1 MILFGDLG
9 ATNARFSI
17 SNDGETYHKEAQYL
31 IEDFDSV
38 EALCRQYLLDKE
50 IRKVEKGILGVAAP
64 VTGDTIKFVNANLEF
79 SKIETE
85 KILFP
90 GGLTVVNDLEL
101 QAFALFNVKNKDLH
115 YLGNKRINNGPK
127 ILVAPGTGLGLAGVI
142 GNSVIA
148 TEAGHINIIDSNVF
162 PELKAIIH
170 RFNSVS
176 SRYPNYEDFLSGKG
190 IEFFYS
196 HLAGLS
202 NSNLTSEEI
211 LSKRDDIYCLKTKD
225 LINNLLSSYLRSMA
239 LAWGATGGVF
249 LSGSIVNSLL
259 KKDDFKRFRQE
270 FDNSETMR
278 DLLVDIPLAVANIQN
293 IGFEGAIEL
302 SKRLNNSELS

>member
-1 MILFGDLG
+1 MILLGDLG

-17 SNDGETYHKEAQYL
+17 SRDGETYEREAQYF
-31 IEDFDSV
+31 IEDFESI
-38 EALCRQYLLDKE
+38 ESLCRQYFLDNE
-50 IRKVEKGILGVAAP
+50 IRKVEKGIIGVAAP
-64 VTGDTIKFVNANLEF
+64 VIGDNIKFVNANLKF
-79 SKIETE
+79 SKKEIE

-101 QAFALFNVKNKDLH
+101 QAYALFNAKNKDLH
-115 YLGNKRINNGPK
+115 FLGNKSLNNGPK
-127 ILVAPGTGLGLAGVI
+127 ILVSPGTGLGLAGIV

-148 TEAGHINIIDSNVF
+148 TEAGHINIIDSNVNT
-162 PELKAIIH
+162 ELKAII
-170 RFNSVS
+170 REFNLVS

-190 IEFFYS
+190 IEFFYR

-202 NSNLTSEEI
+202 NSNLTSKEI
-211 LSKRDDIYCLKTKD
+211 LLERNDIYCLKTKD
-225 LINNLLSSYLRSMA
+225 LINNLLSSYLRTMA

-259 KKDDFKRFRQE
+259 DEEDYESFRQE

-302 SKRLNNSELS
+302 SKRLNDSELS